1 MRWWTR
7 ALGLSAALA
16 PFGAAPA
23 LAQDAAPAP
32 VEAPAAA
39 APGAL
44 EAAGRW
50 CAPALEERGE
60 GACVAG
66 APGAAPRVIFLH
78 GVIQPDTTWQWS
90 QQRAITRGAR
100 ANGFLALMPRGR
112 RGIGPEGMRD
122 WWTWPTSVAA
132 QRQVEEALLDEWAD
146 ARRRLEQKRGRPFE
160 RLLVY
165 GFSNGAYYASSLALR
180 GRVEADGFA
189 VFAGGSAPQH
199 LKRLAAGVR
208 RRAPVYVGYGETD
221 RGARGPAR
229 ELGEALE
236 TLRWKH
242 RLVGRRRVGHSMTD
256 EQMREAFQFL
266 RGR

>member
-1 MRWWTR
+1 MRSWAR
-7 ALGLSAALA
+7 ALGLSAALGLS
-16 PFGAAPA
+16 GAAPA
-23 LAQDAAPAP
+23 LAQEAAPAAD
-32 VEAPAAA
+32 APSSGAAA
-39 APGAL
+39 GEL

-50 CAPALEERGE
+50 CAPELEELGE
-60 GACVAG
+60 GTCVAG
-66 APGAAPRVIFLH
+66 DPGAGTLVIFLH
-78 GVIQPDTTWQWS
+78 GVIQPETTWQWS

-112 RGIGPEGMRD
+112 RGIGPAGMRD

-132 QRQVEEALLDEWAD
+132 QRQVEQALLDEWAD
-146 ARRRLEQKRGRPFE
+146 ARRRLEQRRGRAFE
-160 RLLVY
+160 RVLVY

-180 GRVEADGFA
+180 GRMEADGFA
-189 VFAGGSAPQH
+189 VFSGGSAPQH
-199 LKRLAAGVR
+199 LKRIAAGVR
-208 RRAPVYVGYGETD
+208 RRAPVYVGYGEKD

-229 ELGEALE
+229 ELGEALDA
-236 TLRWKH
+236 LRWKH